1 MKISQN
7 GINLIKSFEGCRL
20 ESYKAVPTEKYYTIG
35 YGHYGADV
43 KQNMIISQAQADR
56 YLVQDL
62 EKFER
67 YVEQYA
73 GKLNLNQNQFDG
85 LVSFTYNC
93 GAGNLKKLVEGR
105 TLSQIADAML
115 QYNHAGGK
123 ELAGLTRRRKAEREL
138 FIKRDVVI
146 IIGSARIDSKGNI
159 TGDQGGDQKQKSVP
173 DYSGEVSM
181 QEFYNHKKGW
191 YVIRPKDPEIAEKI
205 ATAMKAAC
213 NNPNIGYNQG
223 ARTEIIKQGTGT
235 DKKCNCDCSS
245 LVRQCVIEASGK
257 DPGNFNT
264 ANEALYLLATGLF
277 EEKIEYSSNMNLF
290 IGDVL
295 VTKTKGH
302 TAIVVEGNAR
312 KTCLAKND
320 TVDSDVKAGGNKMA
334 KLTVQLP
341 TIKLGSKG
349 KAVRM
354 LQALL
359 YINPTGEFDQNTADS
374 CKYFQNKSGLVV
386 DGICGSKTW
395 KEVLKDL

>member
-1 MKISQN
+1 MKISEN

-20 ESYKAVPTEKYYTIG
+20 TAYKAVPTEKYYTIG
-35 YGHYGADV
+35 VGHYGEDV
-43 KQNMIISQAQADR
+43 KQNMVISKAQADR

-62 EKFER
+62 EKFEK
-67 YVEQYA
+67 YVEYYA
-73 GKLNLNQNQFDG
+73 GKLNINQNQFDS
-85 LVSFTYNC
+85 LTSFCYNC
-93 GAGNLKKLVEGR
+93 GAGNLKKLVDGR
-105 TLSQIADAML
+105 TISQIADAML
-115 QYNHAGGK
+115 KFNHAGGK
-123 ELAGLTRRRKAEREL
+123 VLAGLTRRRKAEREL
-138 FIKRDVVI
+138 FIKRDVLIV
-146 IIGSARIDSKGNI
+146 IGSARIDSKGNI

-181 QEFYNHKKGW
+181 QQFYIHKKGW
-191 YVIRPKDPEIAEKI
+191 YVLRPKEADLAEKLSER
-205 ATAMKAAC
+205 MKAAC

-223 ARTEIIKQGTGT
+223 SRSEIIKQGIDTT
-235 DKKCNCDCSS
+235 KKCNCDCSS
-245 LVRQCVIEASGK
+245 LVRECVIEASGK

-264 ANEALYLLATGLF
+264 GNEVLYLMATGLF
-277 EEKIEYSSNMNLF
+277 EDKIEFTSNMNLF

-312 KTCLAKND
+312 KSCLAKND

-334 KLTVQLP
+334 KLTINLP
-341 TIKLGSKG
+341 TIRLGSKG

-359 YINPTGEFDQNTADS
+359 YINVTGEFDQNTDDS